1 MKGLI
6 YKNYLVTRKY
16 YFMAFVFFIIT
27 ALFMILIRLSMICGN
42 ISHDPEAVD
51 ELTRSMWIFR
61 YMPCAVIILGFAG
74 YGETF
79 FTDLNSGW
87 TKFSRTTSLSTH
99 KIVGSYF
106 LSKGIVMTFA
116 YIICLLYLVIFC
128 LSFRDKIS
136 LNYIA
141 NATSLFFIGVIM
153 QYFSLALSVFVQ
165 KRQTIQLIGISI
177 SLIFSGLLCAYIY
190 PKMKE
195 LENPDTVL
203 LEWMAQQLEPIKVY
217 ILPVMLLL
225 AVIYT
230 VGGYFISVKGLE
242 RRTF

>member
-16 YFMAFVFFIIT
+16 YFMAFVFFFIT

-51 ELTRSMWIFR
+51 ELTRTMWVFR
-61 YMPCAVIILGFAG
+61 YMPCAVVILGFAG
-74 YGETF
+74 YSEAF
-79 FTDLNSGW
+79 FADLNSGW
-87 TKFSRTTSLSTH
+87 ARFSRTTSLSTH
-99 KIVGSYF
+99 QIVGSYF
-106 LSKGIVMTFA
+106 LSEGIVLSFA

-128 LSFRDKIS
+128 LSFGDKIS

-141 NATSLFFIGVIM
+141 NITSLFCFGVII
-153 QYFSLALSVFVQ
+153 QYFNLTLAMFAK
-165 KRQTIQLIGISI
+165 KRQTVQLISVSI
-177 SLIFSGLLCAYIY
+177 ALIFQWLLCAYIY
-190 PKMKE
+190 PRMEE
-195 LENPDTVL
+195 LENPDAVL
-203 LEWMAQQLEPIKVY
+203 LEWMAQQFEPIKPY
-217 ILPVMLLL
+217 IFPVMLLL
-225 AVIYT
+225 ALIFT

>member
-6 YKNYLVTRKY
+6 YKNYLITRKY
-16 YFMAFVFFIIT
+16 YFMAFVFSFIT

-42 ISHDPEAVD
+42 ISHDAEAVSD
-51 ELTRSMWIFR
+51 LTKSMWIFR

-74 YGETF
+74 YGEAF
-79 FTDLNSGW
+79 FTDLNAGW
-87 TKFSRTTSLSTH
+87 TRFSRTTSLSTH
-99 KIVGSYF
+99 QIVGSYF
-106 LSKGIVMTFA
+106 LSEGIVLVFA
-116 YIICLLYLVIFC
+116 YIMCLLYLTIFC
-128 LSFRDKIS
+128 LSFGDKIS

-141 NATSLFFIGVIM
+141 NITSLFCFGAII
-153 QYFSLALSVFVQ
+153 QYFNLTLAMFA
-165 KRQTIQLIGISI
+165 KKIQTVQLISVSI
-177 SLIFSGLLCAYIY
+177 ALIFPWLLCAYIY

-203 LEWMAQQLEPIKVY
+203 LEWMAQQVEPIKAY
-217 ILPVMLLL
+217 IFPVMLLL
-225 AVIYT
+225 AVIFT

>member
-16 YFMAFVFFIIT
+16 YFMAFIFFIIT

-42 ISHDPEAVD
+42 ISHDHETVD

-61 YMPCAVIILGFAG
+61 YMPCAVVILGFAG
-74 YGETF
+74 YSEAF
-79 FTDLNSGW
+79 FADLNSGW
-87 TKFSRTTSLSTH
+87 TKFSHTTSLSAH

-106 LSKGIVMTFA
+106 ISKGIVTVFA

-128 LSFRDKIS
+128 LSFGDKIS
-136 LNYIA
+136 LHYIA
-141 NATSLFFIGVIM
+141 NITSIFCFGVIT
-153 QYFSLALSVFVQ
+153 QYADLTLSMFV
-165 KRQTIQLIGISI
+165 KKVQTVQLISVSI
-177 SLIFSGLLCAYIY
+177 LFIFYGLLCVYIY
-190 PKMKE
+190 PRMEE
-195 LENPDTVL
+195 LENPDAVL
-203 LEWMAQQLEPIKVY
+203 LEWMAQQFEPIKAY
-217 ILPVMLLL
+217 IFPVMLLF
-225 AVIYT
+225 AVIFT

>member
-1 MKGLI
+1 MKGLL
-6 YKNYLVTRKY
+6 YKNYLITRKY
-16 YFMAFVFFIIT
+16 YFMAFMFSFIT

-42 ISHDPEAVD
+42 ISHDAEAVD

-74 YGETF
+74 YEETF
-79 FTDLNSGW
+79 FTDLNAGW
-87 TKFSRTTSLSTH
+87 TRFSRTTSLSAN

-106 LSKGIVMTFA
+106 LSSGIVLTSA

-128 LSFRDKIS
+128 LSFGDKIS

-141 NATSLFFIGVIM
+141 NITSLFCFGVIM
-153 QYFSLALSVFVQ
+153 QYFNLTLAMFAQ
-165 KRQTIQLIGISI
+165 KRQTVQLIAISI
-177 SLIFSGLLCAYIY
+177 ALIFPWLLCAYIY

-203 LEWMAQQLEPIKVY
+203 LEWMAQQFEPIKAY
-217 ILPVMLLL
+217 IFPVMLFL
-225 AVIYT
+225 AVIFT

>member
-16 YFMAFVFFIIT
+16 YFMAFVFFFIT

-42 ISHDPEAVD
+42 ISHDPEAVSD
-51 ELTRSMWIFR
+51 LTRTMWVFR
-61 YMPCAVIILGFAG
+61 YMPCAVVILGFAG
-74 YGETF
+74 YSEAF
-79 FTDLNSGW
+79 FADLNSGW

-106 LSKGIVMTFA
+106 LSKGIVTVFA
-116 YIICLLYLVIFC
+116 YIMCLLYLVIFC
-128 LSFRDKIS
+128 LSFGDKIS
-136 LNYIA
+136 LQYIA
-141 NATSLFFIGVIM
+141 NITSIFCFGIM
-153 QYFSLALSVFVQ
+153 TQYADLTLSMFV
-165 KRQTIQLIGISI
+165 KKVQTVQLISI
-177 SLIFSGLLCAYIY
+177 SIALIFQWLLCAYIY
-190 PKMKE
+190 PRMKE

-203 LEWMAQQLEPIKVY
+203 LEWMAQQFEPMKIY
-217 ILPVMLLL
+217 IFPVMLLL

-230 VGGYFISVKGLE
+230 VVGYFLSVKGLE

>member
-16 YFMAFVFFIIT
+16 YFMAFVFFFIT

-51 ELTRSMWIFR
+51 DLTRTMWVFR
-61 YMPCAVIILGFAG
+61 YMPCAVVILGFAG
-74 YGETF
+74 YSEAF
-79 FTDLNSGW
+79 FADLNSGW
-87 TKFSRTTSLSTH
+87 ARFSRTTSLSTH
-99 KIVGSYF
+99 QIVGSYF
-106 LSKGIVMTFA
+106 LSEGIVLSFA

-128 LSFRDKIS
+128 LSFGDIIS

-141 NATSLFFIGVIM
+141 NITPLFCFGVII
-153 QYFSLALSVFVQ
+153 QYFNLTLSMFA
-165 KRQTIQLIGISI
+165 KKIQTVQLISVSI
-177 SLIFSGLLCAYIY
+177 ALIFQWLLCAYIY
-190 PKMKE
+190 PRMEE
-195 LENPDTVL
+195 LENPDAVL
-203 LEWMAQQLEPIKVY
+203 LEWMAQQFEPIKAY

-225 AVIYT
+225 AVIFT

>member
-6 YKNYLVTRKY
+6 YKNYLITRKY
-16 YFMAFVFFIIT
+16 YFMAFVFFFIT

-51 ELTRSMWIFR
+51 ELTRTMWVFR
-61 YMPCAVIILGFAG
+61 YMPCAVVILGFAG
-74 YGETF
+74 YSEAF
-79 FTDLNSGW
+79 FADLNSGW
-87 TKFSRTTSLSTH
+87 TRFSRTTSLSTH
-99 KIVGSYF
+99 QIVGSYF
-106 LSKGIVMTFA
+106 LSEGIVLSFA

-128 LSFRDKIS
+128 LSFGDIIS

-141 NATSLFFIGVIM
+141 NITSLFCFGVII
-153 QYFSLALSVFVQ
+153 QYFNLTLSMFA
-165 KRQTIQLIGISI
+165 KKIQTVQLISVSI
-177 SLIFSGLLCAYIY
+177 ALIFQWLLCAYIY
-190 PKMKE
+190 PRMEE
-195 LENPDTVL
+195 LENPDAVL
-203 LEWMAQQLEPIKVY
+203 LEWMAQQFEPIKAY

-225 AVIYT
+225 AVIFT

>member
-6 YKNYLVTRKY
+6 YKNYLITRKY
-16 YFMAFVFFIIT
+16 YFMAFAFFVIM

-42 ISHDPEAVD
+42 ISHDAEAVSD
-51 ELTRSMWIFR
+51 LTRSMWIFR
-61 YMPCAVIILGFAG
+61 YMPCVVIILGFAG

-87 TKFSRTTSLSTH
+87 AKFSRTTSLSVH

-106 LSKGIVMTFA
+106 ISKGIVTVFA
-116 YIICLLYLVIFC
+116 YIMCLLYLVTFC
-128 LSFRDKIS
+128 LSFGDKIS
-136 LNYIA
+136 WNYIA
-141 NATSLFFIGVIM
+141 NITSFFCLGVIM
-153 QYFSLALSVFVQ
+153 QYYDLALSMFVK
-165 KRQTIQLIGISI
+165 KRQTVQLISI
-177 SLIFSGLLCAYIY
+177 SIALIFSWLLCAYIY
-190 PKMKE
+190 PRMKE
-195 LENPDTVL
+195 LENPDAVL
-203 LEWMAQQLEPIKVY
+203 LEWMAQQLEPIKIY
-217 ILPVMLLL
+217 ILPVMLCL

>member
-16 YFMAFVFFIIT
+16 YFMAFIFFIIT

-42 ISHDPEAVD
+42 ISHDHETVD

-61 YMPCAVIILGFAG
+61 YMPCAVVILGFAG
-74 YGETF
+74 YSEAF
-79 FTDLNSGW
+79 FADLNSGW
-87 TKFSRTTSLSTH
+87 ARFSRTTSLSTH

-106 LSKGIVMTFA
+106 LSKGIVTVFA
-116 YIICLLYLVIFC
+116 YIMCLLYLVIFC
-128 LSFRDKIS
+128 LSFGDKIS

-141 NATSLFFIGVIM
+141 NITSLFCFGAII
-153 QYFSLALSVFVQ
+153 QYFNLTLAMFA
-165 KRQTIQLIGISI
+165 KKIQTVQLIAISI
-177 SLIFSGLLCAYIY
+177 ALIFPWLLCAYIY

-203 LEWMAQQLEPIKVY
+203 LEWMAQQVEPIKAY
-217 ILPVMLLL
+217 IFPVMLLL
-225 AVIYT
+225 AVIFT
-230 VGGYFISVKGLE
+230 IGGYFISVKGLE

>member
-6 YKNYLVTRKY
+6 YKNYLITRKY
-16 YFMAFVFFIIT
+16 YFMAFAFFVIT

-42 ISHDPEAVD
+42 ISHDAEAVSD
-51 ELTRSMWIFR
+51 LTRSMWIFR
-61 YMPCAVIILGFAG
+61 YMPCEVIILGFAG

-79 FTDLNSGW
+79 FTDLNAGW
-87 TKFSRTTSLSTH
+87 AKFSRTTSLSVH

-106 LSKGIVMTFA
+106 ISKGIVTVFA
-116 YIICLLYLVIFC
+116 YIMCLLYLVIFC
-128 LSFRDKIS
+128 LSFGDKIS
-136 LNYIA
+136 WNYIA
-141 NATSLFFIGVIM
+141 NVTSLFCLGVIM
-153 QYFSLALSVFVQ
+153 QYYDLALSMFVK
-165 KRQTIQLIGISI
+165 KRQTVQLISI
-177 SLIFSGLLCAYIY
+177 SIALIFSWLLCAYIY
-190 PKMKE
+190 PRMKE

-203 LEWMAQQLEPIKVY
+203 LEWMAQQLEPIKIY
-217 ILPVMLLL
+217 ILPVMLCL

>member
-16 YFMAFVFFIIT
+16 YFMAFVFFVIM

-42 ISHDPEAVD
+42 ISHDAEAVRD
-51 ELTRSMWIFR
+51 LTRSMWIFR
-61 YMPCAVIILGFAG
+61 YMPCVVIILGFAG

-79 FTDLNSGW
+79 FTDLNAGW
-87 TKFSRTTSLSTH
+87 AKFSRTTSLSVH

-106 LSKGIVMTFA
+106 ISKGIVTVFA
-116 YIICLLYLVIFC
+116 YIMCLLYLVTFC
-128 LSFRDKIS
+128 LSFGDKIS
-136 LNYIA
+136 WNYIA
-141 NATSLFFIGVIM
+141 NVTSFFCLGVIM
-153 QYFSLALSVFVQ
+153 QYYDLALSMFVK
-165 KRQTIQLIGISI
+165 KRQTVQLISI
-177 SLIFSGLLCAYIY
+177 SIALIFSWLLCAYIY
-190 PKMKE
+190 PRMKE

-203 LEWMAQQLEPIKVY
+203 LEWMAQQLEPIKIY
-217 ILPVMLLL
+217 ILPVMLCL

>member
-6 YKNYLVTRKY
+6 YKNYLITRKY
-16 YFMAFVFFIIT
+16 YFMAFVFFFIT

-51 ELTRSMWIFR
+51 DLTRTMWVFR
-61 YMPCAVIILGFAG
+61 YMPCAVVILGFAG
-74 YGETF
+74 YSEAF
-79 FTDLNSGW
+79 FADLNSGW
-87 TKFSRTTSLSTH
+87 ARFSRTTSLSTH
-99 KIVGSYF
+99 QIVGSYF
-106 LSKGIVMTFA
+106 LSEGIVLSFA

-128 LSFRDKIS
+128 LSFGDIIS

-141 NATSLFFIGVIM
+141 NITPLFCFGVII
-153 QYFSLALSVFVQ
+153 QYFNLTLSMFA
-165 KRQTIQLIGISI
+165 KKIQTVQLISVSI
-177 SLIFSGLLCAYIY
+177 ALIFQWLLCAYIY
-190 PKMKE
+190 PRMEE
-195 LENPDTVL
+195 LENPDAVL
-203 LEWMAQQLEPIKVY
+203 LEWMAQQFEPIKAY

-225 AVIYT
+225 AVIFT

>member
-16 YFMAFVFFIIT
+16 YFMAFIFFIIT

-42 ISHDPEAVD
+42 ISHDHETVD

-61 YMPCAVIILGFAG
+61 YMPCAVVILGFAG
-74 YGETF
+74 YSEAF
-79 FTDLNSGW
+79 FADLNSGW
-87 TKFSRTTSLSTH
+87 ARFSRTTSLSTH
-99 KIVGSYF
+99 QIVGSYF
-106 LSKGIVMTFA
+106 LSEGIVLSFA
-116 YIICLLYLVIFC
+116 YIICLIYLVIFC
-128 LSFRDKIS
+128 LSFGDKIS
-136 LNYIA
+136 LHYIT
-141 NATSLFFIGVIM
+141 NITSLFCFGVII
-153 QYFSLALSVFVQ
+153 QYFNLTLAMFA
-165 KRQTIQLIGISI
+165 KKIQTVQLISVSI
-177 SLIFSGLLCAYIY
+177 ALIFPWLLCAYIY

-203 LEWMAQQLEPIKVY
+203 LEWMAQQVEPIKAY
-217 ILPVMLLL
+217 IFPVMLFL
-225 AVIYT
+225 ALIFT

>member
-6 YKNYLVTRKY
+6 YKNYLITRKY
-16 YFMAFVFFIIT
+16 YFMAFVFFFIT

-51 ELTRSMWIFR
+51 DLTRTMWVFR
-61 YMPCAVIILGFAG
+61 YMPCAVVILGFAG
-74 YGETF
+74 YSEAF
-79 FTDLNSGW
+79 FADLNSGW
-87 TKFSRTTSLSTH
+87 ARFSRTTSLSTH
-99 KIVGSYF
+99 QIVGSYF
-106 LSKGIVMTFA
+106 LSEGIVLSFA

-128 LSFRDKIS
+128 LSFGDIIS

-141 NATSLFFIGVIM
+141 NITSLFCFGVII
-153 QYFSLALSVFVQ
+153 QYFNLTLSMFA
-165 KRQTIQLIGISI
+165 KKIQTVQLISVSI
-177 SLIFSGLLCAYIY
+177 ALIFQWLLCAYIY
-190 PKMKE
+190 PRMEE
-195 LENPDTVL
+195 LENPDAVL
-203 LEWMAQQLEPIKVY
+203 LEWMAQQFEPIKAY

-225 AVIYT
+225 AVIFT